1 MIYGSNCYTLDLI
14 GLCFENLLPLCSVEF
29 SSATSTIWHIYDNR
43 VLVFL
48 TPQLNAGSISNSW
61 HRCLSEYK
69 EETLKKKTLGSF
81 ECLNISNIIFLTYM
95 VP

>member
-1 MIYGSNCYTLDLI
+1 MAVTVTPWIWLGFVLKTYYHYG
-14 GLCFENLLPLCSVEF
+14 SVEF

-69 EETLKKKTLGSF
+69 EEALKKKHWVVLS
-81 ECLNISNIIFLTYM
+81 
-95 VP
+95 V